1 VCKVGAHVVPGRVT
15 DTTDK
20 RYVAP
25 ETGKKYERATATPCR
40 SGIYRTAAMISGT
53 NDVGEN
59 KKSAWTYSKE
69 ATDPFKQG

>member
-1 VCKVGAHVVPGRVT
+1 
-15 DTTDK
+15 
-20 RYVAP
+20 
-25 ETGKKYERATATPCR
+25 
-40 SGIYRTAAMISGT
+40 MISGT